1 MLTAAR
7 KAQARF
13 APEPLRP
20 WPGSLSRQYADLDC
34 GRVGYLR
41 HGEGPP
47 LLLVHGIPTSARLWE
62 GLLDH
67 LGQRFD
73 CIAPDL
79 LGLGASVPGHGA
91 DLASPGQA
99 DMLAQLLDHLGI
111 DICAAVF
118 HDQGGAHGQ
127 QMIMRHGHRLAAT
140 VFTDCVALDNWPVP
154 LIDGMARVEPALPLL
169 AKLRLLQWG
178 TRLLAWPQTVHR
190 RPTIPDPL
198 LTEWLAPLDVGGER
212 LTRWIAYLGAQSNR
226 WTLEAES
233 ALEVWRKPTLILW
246 GGADKF
252 LPPSWAGVL
261 ADLIPGTRATE
272 IIPFAGH
279 FWQTEAAA
287 TGARTIRRFLED
299 ITEPQASRP
308 TGASP

>member
-7 KAQARF
+7 KPEKRF
-13 APEPLRP
+13 SPEPLRP
-20 WPGSLSRQYADLDC
+20 WPGSLSRQYADLDT

-79 LGLGASVPGHGA
+79 LGLGASVPSRDA

-99 DMLAQLLDHLGI
+99 DMLVQLLDHLGI
-111 DICAAVF
+111 DVCAGVF

-127 QMIMRHGHRLAAT
+127 QMIVRHGHRLTAT
-140 VFTDCVALDNWPVP
+140 VFTNCVALDNWPVP
-154 LIDGMARVEPALPLL
+154 LVDAMDRFKPAIPPL
-169 AKLRLLQWG
+169 AKVRMLQWG
-178 TRLLAWPQTVHR
+178 LRLFALPRTVQR
-190 RPTIPDPL
+190 RATVPDPL

-212 LTRWIAYLGAQSNR
+212 LQRWIDYLAAQSNR
-226 WTLEAES
+226 WSMEAES
-233 ALEVWRKPTLILW
+233 ALGAWRKPTLILW
-246 GGADKF
+246 GGSDRF

-261 ADLIPGTRATE
+261 ADLIPGTRATQ
-272 IIPFAGH
+272 IIPYAGH

-287 TGARTIRRFLED
+287 TGARAIRRFLEGLE
-299 ITEPQASRP
+299 IA
-308 TGASP
+308 G